1 MDFPEFIPAE
11 VPLAGDRFVW
21 EGTLFHIGQL
31 EGATRLMAKF
41 GDINSCGC
49 FCLASGLALWG
60 AARFSHLMDVTS
72 LGHVSDAALAFMC
85 QPREVNYTPILEEKV
100 PEEPKV
106 LSAFRKVR
114 WLSLVCAAPGRWAD
128 NKVPPMR
135 DLYHLAHLLR
145 HLLDKA
151 HRPAFDLWLDDACRN
166 IRHLAPRPREGL
178 TRLDSDE
185 PTAEEIRAYV
195 APYWGLPVPRKA
207 LAATL
212 TPSEAAARFREEI
225 AAIDWAANP
234 YVTRA
239 PDPDHAYGVLR

>member
-1 MDFPEFIPAE
+1 MEFPDYIPRE

-21 EGTLFHIGQL
+21 NGTLDHVGQL

-49 FCLASGLALWG
+49 FALASGLALWG
-60 AARFSHLMDVTS
+60 AARFSHLMDIST

-85 QPREVNYTPILEEKV
+85 APQSVDFGPILEEKV
-100 PEEPKV
+100 PEAPKV
-106 LSAFRKVR
+106 LSAFRKFR
-114 WLSLVCAAPGRWAD
+114 WLSMVCVFPGRWAD

-151 HRPAFDLWLDDACRN
+151 HRPAFDLWLDEACHNVRY
-166 IRHLAPRPREGL
+166 LAPRPREGL
-178 TRLDSDE
+178 TRLDNDE
-185 PTAEEIRAYV
+185 PTAAEIRAYV
-195 APYWGLPVPRKA
+195 APYWGHPVPRAA
-207 LAATL
+207 LVSTLDAGEAAT
-212 TPSEAAARFREEI
+212 RFRAEI

-234 YVTRA
+234 YVSRA
-239 PDPDHAYGVLR
+239 PDPDEAYGVLR